1 MSAGASQ
8 TLPMRL
14 VPPYARAGRC
24 AGRPR
29 AGRSGSRRGAAAGP
43 RPCRGAACRRKCA
56 AGAPRRWHA
65 AHSAQRDGCV
75 MDAGCWEPWEGDSRP
90 PAPPPPPIASG
101 EWAGRPSGLARD
113 MSKSLNC
120 SPQGMPPLSILKPA
134 PSAFSTP
141 LAPSGL
147 ALLCALPIDC
157 THAHRWQAASGQLN
171 GERRRRRGRQ
181 RARALG
187 GAAVRQP
194 CGGAGPFGR
203 RTEDGEPPARS
214 RATRCARRR
223 AHGRR
228 ARRTTRAGRAA
239 AARDGCFVAA
249 WGVGRAQVRVASA
262 QRGARGRPTWRQRS
276 PQARPLKRWPT
287 PGWWVGSWGSLVT
300 SSLLGW
306 PRGGTFLA
314 LCTPMV
320 SHAICHMSAPPWARD
335 GFGRFLRFPCML
347 GTDGAWLHASHALC
361 YRAILLSCVWRE
373 FLENRAFRYRGPLE
387 VEPAASSTY
396 YKAEPLLDLGPGL
409 PGRQQKSPAGRQQ
422 VARSPGRQWS
432 PVVASKSRQPHP
444 VSAACWQ
451 QAITGRQQV
460 ARSRVRSP
468 GRQVAS
474 GCQS

>member
-1 MSAGASQ
+1 
-8 TLPMRL
+8 
-14 VPPYARAGRC
+14 
-24 AGRPR
+24 
-29 AGRSGSRRGAAAGP
+29 
-43 RPCRGAACRRKCA
+43 
-56 AGAPRRWHA
+56 
-65 AHSAQRDGCV
+65 

-141 LAPSGL
+141 LPPRAWPCCVRSQLTARTRIGG
-147 ALLCALPIDC
+147 
-157 THAHRWQAASGQLN
+157 RRQAGSSTAGGGCGAAGSA
-171 GERRRRRGRQ
+171 
-181 RARALG
+181 RARSAE
-187 GAAVRQP
+187 QP
-194 CGGAGPFGR
+194 CGSRVVVPGHSAGAQ
-203 RTEDGEPPARS
+203 RTAS
-214 RATRCARRR
+214 RRR
-223 AHGRR
+223 ALAPLGARGVARTAAVHGARR
-228 ARRTTRAGRAA
+228 APAELQPPVMAA
-239 AARDGCFVAA
+239 SFRLGV
-249 WGVGRAQVRVASA
+249 WGGAQVRVASA